1 MITGHGEKMIVQ
13 GPITIDNV
21 VDITER
27 GKAYLDRP
35 RQVVDLQQITSVDSS
50 VISMMLEWLR
60 TARLQGC
67 QLQFI
72 NLPPNL
78 ATLIQL
84 YGIVEMIPASELP
97 H

>member
-1 MITGHGEKMIVQ
+1 MISCNDEKMIVQ

-21 VDITER
+21 VEMTRR
-27 GKAYLDRP
+27 GKTFLDQSR
-35 RQVVDLQQITSVDSS
+35 RVVDLKEITNVDSS

-60 TARLQGC
+60 TARNQGC

-72 NLPPNL
+72 NLPSNL
-78 ATLIQL
+78 ESLIQL
-84 YGIVEMIPASELP
+84 YGIADMIPVLESS